1 MEILEYTFFR
11 NALLGLMLISVASA
25 VIGTYV
31 IVRRLMFVSGGVT
44 HACFGGLGL
53 GYYLGMNPLL
63 MAGVFA
69 VGSSLGVEWVST
81 RYHVREDSAISVV
94 WALGMAIGVLFIFL
108 TPGYVPELNNFLFGS
123 ILCCGIFL
131 SHFLKLH
138 LGFLNLLPYISCL
151 LIKVSRFRRFEILPF
166 IIYSIRR
173 YGKLKVVV
181 LFLWSIRYN
190 FMSQSHQF

>member
-11 NALLGLMLISVASA
+11 NALFGLMLISVASA
-25 VIGTYV
+25 IIGTYV
-31 IVRRLMFVSGGVT
+31 IIRRLMFVSGGVT

-94 WALGMAIGVLFIFL
+94 WALEEASG
-108 TPGYVPELNNFLFGS
+108 
-123 ILCCGIFL
+123 
-131 SHFLKLH
+131 
-138 LGFLNLLPYISCL
+138 
-151 LIKVSRFRRFEILPF
+151 R
-166 IIYSIRR
+166 
-173 YGKLKVVV
+173 
-181 LFLWSIRYN
+181 
-190 FMSQSHQF
+190 

>member
-63 MAGVFA
+63 PM
-69 VGSSLGVEWVST
+69 
-81 RYHVREDSAISVV
+81 
-94 WALGMAIGVLFIFL
+94 
-108 TPGYVPELNNFLFGS
+108 P
-123 ILCCGIFL
+123 
-131 SHFLKLH
+131 
-138 LGFLNLLPYISCL
+138 
-151 LIKVSRFRRFEILPF
+151 
-166 IIYSIRR
+166 
-173 YGKLKVVV
+173 
-181 LFLWSIRYN
+181 
-190 FMSQSHQF
+190 